1 MPIRCAAPSAR
12 LIRLAAL
19 GLVTLLATSACSEGP
34 QNPGAGSAP
43 LPPPETP
50 AASEADAKPGA
61 PLPPLDDFNNHN
73 ISRNSYLIDPG
84 FVSEAMLAVGDGI
97 DMSDPGAPQRR
108 TGRQPLNLAQAM
120 RLGGPVEDYTLT
132 ESFRL
137 EEASSVSEEAGI
149 LSAYFKGAY
158 GIVSGDAALDRARE
172 DRTSSRSIYAVVEAK
187 GQVQDIRGLH
197 EGPILTWRADMKP
210 LYEDSAEDEASFRR
224 QFLQDYGSHYVSA
237 ITYGYRVAIRGKI
250 TSTDTKSDQKIKAAF
265 KAAFVSGSAEGGVS
279 KEDRKTLQENN
290 VELIFAA
297 TSGGLYV
304 DGESRPGILTRLDDI
319 LQMLEDMK
327 SGKVKIHAAPLNAT
341 VRTYWY
347 LLPAEFERSR
357 RLLAD
362 HGSPPIPEPLF
373 GVPRG
378 TIVPWHP
385 PESAL
390 RTDTNGTVHIV
401 PPPGWLLCN
410 GEDGTPDLRDRF
422 VRGTADPAAL
432 AKAAGSDT
440 HRHGGSTGKLQKGGT
455 ADHKSGIGGSYSY
468 ASTGHTHGFTTADA
482 TVDPPHVKLAFIM
495 KR

>member
-1 MPIRCAAPSAR
+1 
-12 LIRLAAL
+12 
-19 GLVTLLATSACSEGP
+19 V
-34 QNPGAGSAP
+34 Q
-43 LPPPETP
+43 PPEPSGT
-50 AASEADAKPGA
+50 SEAGTKPDAA
-61 PLPPLDDFNNHN
+61 LPPLDDFNNSN
-73 ISRNSYLIDPG
+73 ISRDSYLIDPG
-84 FVSEAMLAVGDGI
+84 FVSEAILTVGDGI

-108 TGRQPLNLAQAM
+108 TGRQPLNLAERM
-120 RLGGPVEDYTLT
+120 RLAGPVEDYTLT

-137 EEASSVSEEAGI
+137 EEASSVREEAAI

-158 GIVSGDAALDRARE
+158 GIVSGDAAFDRASQERA
-172 DRTSSRSIYAVVEAK
+172 TSRSIYAVVEAK
-187 GQVQDIRGLH
+187 GQVQDIQGLH
-197 EGPILTWRADMKP
+197 QGPDLTWRPDMKP
-210 LYEDSAEDEASFRR
+210 LYEGSEIDEASFRR

-250 TSTDTKSDQKIKAAF
+250 TNKETTSDQKIKAAF
-265 KAAFVSGSAEGGVS
+265 KAAFVAGSAAGGIS

-304 DGESRPGILTRLDDI
+304 DGESRPGILTRLEDI

-378 TIVPWHP
+378 TIIPWHP

-390 RTDTNGTVHIV
+390 KKGTDDTVHIV

-422 VRGTADPAAL
+422 VRGTVDPAAL
-432 AKAAGSDT
+432 AQAGGSAT
-440 HRHGGSTGKLQKGGT
+440 HSHSGSTGKLNKGGT
-455 ADHKSGIGGSYSY
+455 SDHKSGIGGSYSY
-468 ASTGHTHGFTTADA
+468 ASTGHTHSFTTADA
-482 TVDPPHVKLAFIM
+482 TIDPPHVKLAFIM